1 MEEHVSHD
9 ILLRNDVVLIEYL
22 TNTEALTAPRV
33 NFCCMPMKVPASDGA
48 PARVMAWL
56 D

>member
-1 MEEHVSHD
+1 
-9 ILLRNDVVLIEYL
+9 VLIDYL
-22 TNTEALTAPRV
+22 TNTEPLTSPRV
-33 NFCCMPMKVPASDGA
+33 NFCCMPILVPAADGA